1 MKRILLYLLLI
12 TTAPLLLLGQHPNDG
27 ARRQPFDP
35 RTMPRKTSSSGP
47 QIFYHGGPVMTGANN
62 HIYVIYYGDFAL
74 STTNIIDTFLENLGG
89 SGAYN
94 VNTTYYDAQQVSIQ
108 NVLAYNPASDSYNDT
123 NSMGSKLG
131 GNFAVPLLQSAFSGT
146 HLPVDSNGIYLEI
159 ISPEVSISS
168 SNYCGYHT
176 HSTAVVPGVD
186 IKYAVI
192 PDPGPKH
199 YACSGNVAVYG
210 DTTSPNG
217 DIGADSVCDTAIHE
231 ISETVTDPDLN
242 AWFGPH
248 GENGDLCN
256 FVYGTTFLAANGS
269 HANHSFGKMDY
280 LVQTI
285 WENTGNGFCALSL
298 P

>member
-1 MKRILLYLLLI
+1 MKRLLLCLMLATI
-12 TTAPLLLLGQHPNDG
+12 VPALVLAQRPNDG
-27 ARRQPFDP
+27 DARQPFDP
-35 RTMPRKTSSSGP
+35 KAKKPAPTSGP
-47 QIFYHGGPVMTGANN
+47 QILYHGGPVMTGAGN
-62 HIYVIYYGDFAL
+62 HIYVIYYGDFPTSRA
-74 STTNIIDTFLENLGG
+74 NIIDTFLENLGG

-94 VNTTYYDAQQVSIQ
+94 VNTTYSDAQGSIQ
-108 NVLAYNPASDSYNDT
+108 NLLAYHPASDSYNDT
-123 NSMGSKLG
+123 NSLGSKLG
-131 GNFAVPLLQSAFSGT
+131 SSFAVPLLQSAFSGN

-159 ISPEVSISS
+159 ISPEVSVSS
-168 SNYCGYHT
+168 GNYCGYHT
-176 HSTAVVPGVD
+176 HSSAVVPGVD

-199 YACSGNVAVYG
+199 YACSGNVAVYR
-210 DTTSPNG
+210 DATSPNG

-248 GENGDLCN
+248 GEVGDLCSFN
-256 FVYGTTFLAANGS
+256 YGTTNISTNGS
-269 HANHSFGKMDY
+269 HYNQIFGGREY

-285 WENTGNGFCALSL
+285 WENKGNGFCAQSL

>member
-1 MKRILLYLLLI
+1 MKRLLLCLMLVMI
-12 TTAPLLLLGQHPNDG
+12 VPALVLAQLPKDG
-27 ARRQPFDP
+27 AARQPFDP
-35 RTMPRKTSSSGP
+35 KAKKPSGSGP
-47 QIFYHGGPVMTGANN
+47 AISYHGGPVMTGAN
-62 HIYVIYYGDFAL
+62 HIYVIYYGDFAS
-74 STTNIIDTFLENLGG
+74 STASIIDNFLENLGG

-94 VNTTYYDAQQVSIQ
+94 VNSTYTDAQGTKIP

-131 GNFAVPLLQSAFSGT
+131 SNFAVPLLQSAFSGT

-159 ISPEVSISS
+159 ISPEVSVSN

-176 HSTAVVPGVD
+176 HSTAVVPFMY
-186 IKYAVI
+186 IKSAVI
-192 PDPGPKH
+192 PDPWPKH
-199 YACSGNVAVYG
+199 YAFSGNVAVFG
-210 DTTSPNG
+210 DITSPNG

-248 GENGDLCN
+248 GEVGDLCN
-256 FVYGTTFLAANGS
+256 FVYGTTTILTNGA
-269 HANHSFGKMDY
+269 HANHIFGGLPY

>member
-1 MKRILLYLLLI
+1 MKRLLLCLMLVMI
-12 TTAPLLLLGQHPNDG
+12 VPALVLAQLPKDG
-27 ARRQPFDP
+27 AARQPFDP
-35 RTMPRKTSSSGP
+35 KAKKPSSSSGP
-47 QIFYHGGPVMTGANN
+47 QIFYHGGPIMTGLNN
-62 HIYVIYYGDFAL
+62 HIYVIYYGDFAT

-94 VNTTYYDAQQVSIQ
+94 VNTTYYNAQNQFIQ
-108 NVLAYNPASDSYNDT
+108 NKLAYDRRTDSYYDS
-123 NSMGSKLG
+123 NSLGSKLG
-131 GNFAVPLLQSAFSGT
+131 GNFAVPLLQSALSSGA
-146 HLPVDSNGIYLEI
+146 LPTDTQAIYLEI
-159 ISPEVSISS
+159 ISPEVGVSS

-199 YACSGNVAVYG
+199 YACSGNVAVFG
-210 DTTSPNG
+210 DITSPNG

-248 GENGDLCN
+248 GEVGDLCN
-256 FVYGTTFLAANGS
+256 FVYGTTTILTNGA
-269 HANHSFGKMDY
+269 HANHIFGGLPY